1 MSAVD
6 DYRRLIM
13 PGNLRPKDMADAA
26 IDECLE
32 EIERLKPFEA
42 YEVFT
47 ADDGEPATRPVNW
60 PARVAE
66 LEAENERLKVC
77 GNCKWFRAEE
87 YQYCGHPEAPG
98 NAAGYE
104 YYISAPDKCDFT
116 TSRWETRP

>member
-1 MSAVD
+1 MDREGDGV
-6 DYRRLIM
+6 
-13 PGNLRPKDMADAA
+13 NQETWDAA
-26 IDECLE
+26 
-32 EIERLKPFEA
+32 
-42 YEVFT
+42 V
-47 ADDGEPATRPVNW
+47 
-60 PARVAE
+60 ARIAE

-116 TSRWETRP
+116 PSRWETRP